1 MNVRLRFLPAVVACV
16 LSAAAGAYASED
28 ALEIIRKVEEKQ
40 ASESSK
46 AELSMLVYPDAG
58 DESNVREF
66 KVLSYS
72 RGEEDTYMQFIE
84 PRAIRGLSI
93 LSKGDD
99 QWVYFS
105 STGRVRKIAGKS
117 KKESVRGVGGDFS
130 YEDLSAGNWEE
141 KYEFRV
147 VDSDSRQWLLEGTA
161 KKKDSVY
168 TKVLITVDREKYLPL
183 RIEYYTEEEGHYKDL
198 EMSEIERMGDRE
210 VPTRMVMSNYAKNSK
225 TVIITHAMEHDVPI
239 DDKYFN
245 PTRFY
250 K

>member
-1 MNVRLRFLPAVVACV
+1 MNKNYFV
-16 LSAAAGAYASED
+16 LLLTMVFILTAGFSSWAEED
-28 ALEIIRKVEEKQ
+28 ALQIIRTVEEKQ
-40 ASESSK
+40 RTETSK
-46 AELSMLVYPDAG
+46 AELSMLVYPDAR

-84 PRAIRGLSI
+84 PRSIKGLSI

-117 KKESVRGVGGDFS
+117 KKQSVRGVGGDFS

-141 KYEFRV
+141 KYDFRV
-147 VDSDSRQWLLEGTA
+147 LESDSRQWLLEGTA
-161 KKKDSVY
+161 KKRDSVY
-168 TKVLITVDREKYLPL
+168 SRILVAVDKERYLSTK
-183 RIEYYTEEEGHYKDL
+183 IEYYTEDEGHYKDL
-198 EMSEIERMGDRE
+198 EMSEIKQMGGRD
-210 VPTRMVMSNYAKNSK
+210 VPTRMVMKNYDKDSM
-225 TVIITHAMEHDVPI
+225 TVIITHAMQHDVPI
-239 DDKYFN
+239 DGKYFN

>member
-1 MNVRLRFLPAVVACV
+1 MIRKKRSIPAAITLLFVVVLPAFAD
-16 LSAAAGAYASED
+16 EE
-28 ALEIIRKVEEKQ
+28 ALEIIREVERRQSAET
-40 ASESSK
+40 SK

-58 DESNVREF
+58 DTGNVREF
-66 KVLSYS
+66 KVISYG
-72 RGEEDTYMQFIE
+72 RGDEDSYMQFIE
-84 PRAIRGLSI
+84 PRSIKGLSI
-93 LSKGDD
+93 LSRGGD

-117 KKESVRGVGGDFS
+117 KKQSVRGVGGDFS

-147 VDSDSRQWLLEGTA
+147 LSQDSGQWVLEGTPKQA
-161 KKKDSVY
+161 DSVY
-168 TKVLITVDREKYLPL
+168 SRILIAIDKDAYRTTRV
-183 RIEYYTEEEGHYKDL
+183 EYYTEEEGHYKDL
-198 EMSEIERMGDRE
+198 EMSEFRKMGGRD
-210 VPTRMVMSNYAKNSK
+210 VPTRMVMSNYDKNSM
-225 TVIITHAMEHDVPI
+225 TVIITHAMQHDVPI

>member
-1 MNVRLRFLPAVVACV
+1 MNRTIKTAVAATV
-16 LSAAAGAYASED
+16 LVLAAFSAFAQET
-28 ALEIIRKVEEKQ
+28 ALEIIREVERRQRTET
-40 ASESSK
+40 SK

-58 DESNVREF
+58 DPGNVREF
-66 KVLSYS
+66 KVISYG
-72 RGEEDTYMQFIE
+72 RGEDDSYMQFIE
-84 PRAIRGLSI
+84 PRSIKGLSI
-93 LSKGDD
+93 LSRGGD

-141 KYEFRV
+141 KYDFRISRA
-147 VDSDSRQWLLEGTA
+147 DSGQWVLEGTP
-161 KKKDSVY
+161 KDRDSVY
-168 TKVLITVDREKYLPL
+168 SRMLISIDKERYMATK
-183 RIEYYTEEEGHYKDL
+183 IEYYTEEEGHYKDL
-198 EMSEIERMGDRE
+198 EMSEFEEMGGRE
-210 VPTRMVMSNYAKNSK
+210 VPTRMVMTNHDKNSK
-225 TVIITHAMEHDVPI
+225 TVIITHAMQHDLPI